1 MITRPSIIAAA
12 LTTADK
18 RLPDWDGLFAVA
30 QAQGGYFTTA
40 QAAQSGYSRP
50 LLHKHLANGRMV
62 RARRGVYRLV
72 HFPASDHEDL
82 VVLWLWSDQAGVF
95 SHETALALH
104 DLSDV
109 LPGKVHLTLPA
120 ACRGRRLRVPAG
132 LVLHFADV
140 GEADRANFAAVPVTA
155 PLRTLKD
162 CIESDVSPS
171 LVHQAILQARRR
183 GLISAADEARLP
195 DELVGKNWQATR

>member
-1 MITRPSIIAAA
+1 
-12 LTTADK
+12 
-18 RLPDWDGLFAVA
+18 
-30 QAQGGYFTTA
+30 
-40 QAAQSGYSRP
+40 
-50 LLHKHLANGRMV
+50 MV
-62 RARRGVYRLV
+62 RARRGIYRLV

-82 VVLWLWSDQAGVF
+82 VVLWLWSEQAGVF

-120 ACRGRRLRVPAG
+120 TWRRRRFRVPSG

-140 GEADRANFAAVPVTA
+140 SDPDRMSFGAVPVTA
-155 PLRTLKD
+155 PLRTLSD
-162 CIESDVSPS
+162 SIEADVAPG

-183 GLISAADEARLP
+183 GLITAADETRLRS
-195 DELVGKNWQATR
+195 EQGKSRTATQ

>member
-1 MITRPSIIAAA
+1 MSAAD
-12 LTTADK
+12 TK
-18 RLPDWDGLFAVA
+18 GPPDWDGLFAVA
-30 QAQGGYFTTA
+30 HAQGGYFTTA
-40 QAAQSGYSRP
+40 QAARSGYSRP
-50 LLHKHLANGRMV
+50 LLHKYLIGGRMV

-82 VVLWLWSDQAGVF
+82 IVLWLWSEQAGVF

-120 ACRGRRLRVPAG
+120 SWGRRRLRVPAG

-140 GEADRANFAAVPVTA
+140 GDEDRASFSAVPVTA
-155 PLRTLKD
+155 PLRTIRD
-162 CIESDVSPS
+162 CIESNVAPN
-171 LVHQAILQARRR
+171 LVRQAILQARRR
-183 GLISAADEARLP
+183 GLIAARDEARLGE
-195 DELVGKNWQATR
+195 ELDDKRTAAR